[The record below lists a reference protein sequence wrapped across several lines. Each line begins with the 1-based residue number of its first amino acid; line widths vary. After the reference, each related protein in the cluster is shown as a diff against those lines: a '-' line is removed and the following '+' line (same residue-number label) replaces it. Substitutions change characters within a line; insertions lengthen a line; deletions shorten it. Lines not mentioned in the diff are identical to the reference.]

1 VNGKNF
7 FAGVAGALVLVWGGE
22 ALGSGTLARSV
33 AEERF
38 QWRGQVDGV
47 DEILIRG
54 GSVRIRHLE
63 AKPIQ
68 RQEHRFTAPLPEW
81 DVDLDLDKI
90 EGRGDVELIEEPSS
104 WNDYTAVVRVD
115 DSDKVGDGYYE
126 FELTWNERD
135 DWGDWEDRE
144 DRSDRDPW
152 DDDDDDADAWERDGD
167 EDWSSDRDGEGGA
180 FRWEGRVDISAE
192 IRIRGGDHEVSDAG
206 GRATQE
212 LRSRFTADLPEAEVT
227 VSLRQL
233 DGRGRVELIQT
244 PSAENDYT
252 AVVRI
257 EDSDSGD
264 DTYEFEL
271 TWGRD

>member
-1 VNGKNF
+1 MNGRNL
-7 FAGVAGALVLVWGGE
+7 FAGLLSAFFTLVGVGE
-22 ALGSGTLARSV
+22 ALAAGIPVV

-54 GSVRIRHLE
+54 GSVRVRHVE

-68 RQEHRFTAPLPEW
+68 RQDYRFTAPLPEW
-81 DVDLDLDKI
+81 NVDLTLHKI

-104 WNDYTAVVRVD
+104 WNDFTAVVRLD
-115 DSDKVGDGYYE
+115 DKNQIGDGYYE

-135 DWGDWEDRE
+135 DWGDWGDFGDR
-144 DRSDRDPW
+144 DDRDPW
-152 DDDDDDADAWERDGD
+152 GGDEEAHAGERDDDQGWYRE
-167 EDWSSDRDGEGGA
+167 WDRDGGA
-180 FRWEGRVDISAE
+180 FRWEGRVDIGAE
-192 IRIRGGDHEVSDAG
+192 IRIRGGEHEVHDAG
-206 GRATQE
+206 GRGTQE
-212 LRSRFTADLPEAEVT
+212 YRSRFTADLPGAEVP

-233 DGRGRVELIQT
+233 EGRGRIELIQS

-252 AVVRI
+252 AVVRV
-257 EDSDSGD
+257 EDPRSGD

-271 TWGRD
+271 TWRSY